1 MYKIKKD
8 DTVKII
14 SGNYK
19 GQTGRVLRLIG
30 LNNRAL
36 VEGVNKVKKH
46 MRPSQENPQGGIVE
60 KEMSIHISNLMLVEK
75 NTPTKVGFKFGK
87 DGVSELENRLKL
99 TSALSI
105 TNMHMFNEN
114 GRMQKFKS
122 ISEIINQW
130 YEFRGGIYT
139 KRREYMLN
147 KLKKELDI
155 IKYKVSF
162 IEEII
167 NDTLEIKNVKKQ
179 IIIDQL
185 TDKSY
190 PKFSTKDDGI
200 ASYDYLMSMDLYKL
214 THEEIEELKKKKE
227 LKQSEF
233 DKLSD
238 TTATD
243 LWLTDIDNFITEYTK
258 LLKIYEK
265 EHMAKEITK
274 KTKVKKRLK
283 IKK

>member
-1 MYKIKKD
+1 M
-8 DTVKII
+8 
-14 SGNYK
+14 NP
-19 GQTGRVLRLIG
+19 
-30 LNNRAL
+30 
-36 VEGVNKVKKH
+36 VNINKWA
-46 MRPSQENPQGGIVE
+46 N
-60 KEMSIHISNLMLVEK
+60 
-75 NTPTKVGFKFGK
+75 KFGK

-190 PKFSTKDDGI
+190 PKFSTKEDGI

-243 LWLTDIDNFITEYTK
+243 LWLTDIDNFVIEYTK

-274 KTKVKKRLK
+274 KTKIKKKLK